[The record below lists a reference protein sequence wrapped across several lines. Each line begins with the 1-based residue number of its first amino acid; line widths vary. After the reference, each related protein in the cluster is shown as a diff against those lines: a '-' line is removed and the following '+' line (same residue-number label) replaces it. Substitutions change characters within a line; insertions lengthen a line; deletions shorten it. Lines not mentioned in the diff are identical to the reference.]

1 MYKMKLIKLEQID
14 YLEVDAVKDSFN
26 RLPKTDH
33 KDGQYRLRRYSKIK
47 LSDDDDFKYMK
58 MESEAFNQSTDYN
71 KFQGDV
77 PREFEDIEDEV
88 IESGG
93 MLEMCDTF
101 LESSGLVDDH
111 EIEIHQIRI
120 VARNESTPVSPEG
133 VHQDG
138 FRFIAM
144 IGVDRHNI
152 TGGNLLVSKTCEGKP
167 IVDFPLEGGE
177 MVMLDDGVMWH
188 NATQIKPISSDTQG
202 WMDAF
207 ILTAE

>member
-1 MYKMKLIKLEQID
+1 MYKIKLEYISPW
-14 YLEVDAVKDSFN
+14 AIKTVKESFN
-26 RLPKTDH
+26 RLPKTEH
-33 KDGQYRLRRYSKIK
+33 RDGQYRLRRYSRIK
-47 LSDDDDFKYMK
+47 LCDTDHFKYMK
-58 MESEAFNQSTDYN
+58 
-71 KFQGDV
+71 
-77 PREFEDIEDEV
+77 
-88 IESGG
+88 
-93 MLEMCDTF
+93 LEF